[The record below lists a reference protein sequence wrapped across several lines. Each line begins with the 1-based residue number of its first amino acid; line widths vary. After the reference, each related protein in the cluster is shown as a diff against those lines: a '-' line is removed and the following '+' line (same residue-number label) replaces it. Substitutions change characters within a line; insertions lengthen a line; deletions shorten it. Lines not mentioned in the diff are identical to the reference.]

1 MNYSSFPF
9 DEEIFLSFPLHIVV
23 QLTTFALYIH
33 TLYKRE
39 VRYFMKYLFIILLL
53 GILPFSPQAQN
64 RKKDPLFGQLNSSL
78 SKEKRLEVLTNSM
91 DGTRG
96 EDHLHWAKKLY
107 EEALKTGEVYYKEEA
122 LTELLRYYVNKDVKD
137 TARYYLEEAEKV
149 LPDSEYKDYL
159 LAFMKTIMDVRVVY
173 YQKNAEGD
181 SLLTQALLRLKS
193 DKNAKKYQ
201 RISDFYLLGFTA
213 SARAEI
219 DFEAKAAEGI
229 KYLNEVLRLTEDLPI
244 RTAMLFRPNS
254 FFIICGNTLL
264 NAERVKYGLRYLKML
279 EEYQAYLKTKKRYFM
294 NQRHFLNAYS
304 MLACASEVLGK
315 VEADKYYR
323 KFIELNRQYPEDAN
337 WTPTYEYLYTSYN
350 YYTSLKDYRKALATC
365 DSMVT
370 YLCSMGVEGHA
381 AQYVKEK
388 LGLCDSLHLYKEGF
402 ETYKMYDELQQKIQK
417 TTQEADAKEAEI
429 EQRVDQLIIEKKTL
443 EAEKSRMQVFL
454 LLALFVLAMGTVL
467 YVVFY
472 LRKTKG
478 LNRELKETNDKLLLA
493 GERLKESEKMKY
505 TFIRNLCNEIFT
517 PLNAIKGFSEFL
529 LDNKVEE
536 TERETFLKII
546 SEHSN
551 QINRMMDSILEIVR
565 LDSCGGHL
573 PLDFT
578 NIHTLCSKE
587 VENLKK
593 DALKPGLEYKV
604 EGDPENDMVCTNQK
618 YLGYILGHLLS
629 YANRAMEQGSIIV
642 SYRLDPAEGQG
653 CAYVCLT
660 ATGKVALG
668 EARPEVS
675 DSGAPADASEIALL
689 VCKMIAERMNAKLR
703 RDVDFKGGRRFIIE
717 LPL

>member
-1 MNYSSFPF
+1 M
-9 DEEIFLSFPLHIVV
+9 
-23 QLTTFALYIH
+23 QR
-33 TLYKRE
+33 LYKCE
-39 VRYFMKYLFIILLL
+39 VYYFMKYLFIILLW
-53 GILPFSPQAQN
+53 GIVPCSLQAQKG
-64 RKKDPLFGQLNSSL
+64 KKDPLFGELNSSL

-91 DGTRG
+91 DATRG

-122 LTELLRYYVNKDVKD
+122 LTALLRYYVNKDVKD

-159 LAFMKTIMDVRVVY
+159 LAFMKTIMAVRVVY

-181 SLLTQALLRLKS
+181 SLLTQALVRLKS
-193 DKNAKKYQ
+193 DKNATNYQ
-201 RISDFYLLGFTA
+201 RASDAYLLGMA
-213 SARAEI
+213 VSARAEI

-337 WTPTYEYLYTSYN
+337 WTPTYEYLFTSYN
-350 YYTSLKDYRKALATC
+350 YYTALKDRRKALSVC

-388 LGLCDSLHLYKEGF
+388 LALCDSLHLYKEGF
-402 ETYKMYDELQQKIQK
+402 EAYKMYDELQQKIQK
-417 TTQEADAKEAEI
+417 TTEAADAKEAEI
-429 EQRVDQLIIEKKTL
+429 EQRVNQLIIEKKTL

-454 LLALFVLAMGTVL
+454 LLALFVLAVGTIL

-478 LNRELKETNDKLLLA
+478 LNKELKETNDKLILA

-505 TFIRNLCNEIFT
+505 AFIRNLCNEIFT

-551 QINRMMDSILEIVR
+551 QISRIMDSILEIVR

-573 PLDFT
+573 PLDLS

-593 DALKPGLEYKV
+593 DALKPGIEYRV
-604 EGDPENDMVCTNQK
+604 EGDPENDVVCTNQK

-629 YANRAMEQGSIIV
+629 YANRATEQGSIVV
-642 SYRLDPAEGQG
+642 SYLLDEVEKQNQRA
-653 CAYVCLT
+653 AYVCLT
-660 ATGKVALG
+660 ATGKVTSSDAQAAHSDDG
-668 EARPEVS
+668 EPVRAS
-675 DSGAPADASEIALL
+675 DVALL
-689 VCKMIAERMNAKLR
+689 VCEMIAERMNAKLR
-703 RDVDFKGGRRFIIE
+703 EDTEFKDGLRFIIE